1 MDGNTWYDIL
11 KIRREDLH
19 RSPTRVVGGQT
30 IRNITPLPTPTKE
43 QKVKLTYENFK
54 RRNPHYW
61 NEAKELP
68 GNGEVATLDSIVM
81 EYLNETIT
89 DKPPTP
95 EERTAL
101 WEGLEDVADGYMGTL
116 YR

>member
-19 RSPTRVVGGQT
+19 RSPTKVVDGQV
-30 IRNITPLPTPTKE
+30 IRNITPLPKPNKE

-54 RRNPHYW
+54 RRNPHFW
-61 NEAKELP
+61 NEARNLP
-68 GNGEVATLDSIVM
+68 GNGEVAALDSIVM

-89 DKPPTP
+89 DKHPTP
-95 EERTAL
+95 QERTAL
-101 WEGLEDVADGYMGTL
+101 WEGLKNVAEGYIFSN
-116 YR
+116 

>member
-1 MDGNTWYDIL
+1 MGRDTWYDIL

-19 RSPTRVVGGQT
+19 RSPTRVVDGQV
-30 IRNITPLPTPTKE
+30 IRNITALPPATKE

-54 RRNPHYW
+54 RRNPHIW
-61 NEAKELP
+61 EEARQLP
-68 GNGEVATLDSIVM
+68 GNGEVAALDSIVM

-89 DKPPTP
+89 DKHPTP

-101 WEGLEDVADGYMGTL
+101 WEGLKNVAEGFIFSN
-116 YR
+116 

>member
-1 MDGNTWYDIL
+1 MDGNNWYDIL

-19 RSPTRVVGGQT
+19 RSPTRVVGGQV

-54 RRNPHYW
+54 RRNPHFW
-61 NEAKELP
+61 NEARNLP
-68 GNGEVATLDSIVM
+68 GNGEVAALDSIVM

-89 DKPPTP
+89 DKNPTP
-95 EERTAL
+95 QERTAL
-101 WEGLEDVADGYMGTL
+101 WEGLKNVAEGFIFSN
-116 YR
+116 